1 MKLVCWN
8 VNRLPKKRRQGVL
21 QYVQTANPD
30 VVCLQELNQSGID
43 FLVPLLNEQGYR
55 CFFSG
60 CDGTVARPLH
70 VMTAV
75 RGSTGAVRDL
85 RWSVS
90 SHAHQHLLVEYQD
103 LLIANTHVPNASGNS
118 RKTKQEHF
126 SFLMNIMADLR
137 DRPAI
142 VCGDLNSP
150 KAESGGRYLG
160 WDASLPIRTE
170 HQFWTGLQGF
180 GFRDAVIETNGSEHG
195 LISHVNSRGPIRR
208 YDHLLVSE
216 HIQVIGKVEYDTRS
230 NVLPG
235 LSDHA
240 PLQAVIARV

>member
-75 RGSTGAVRDL
+75 RGSTGAGRDL

>member
-1 MKLVCWN
+1 MNLLCWN

-21 QYVQTANPD
+21 QYVQDADPD
-30 VVCLQELNQSGID
+30 VVCLQELSQSGID

-75 RGSTGAVRDL
+75 RGSNGVVRDL

-90 SHAHQHLLVEYQD
+90 SHAHQHLLVDYED

-118 RKTKQEHF
+118 RKIKQEHF

-180 GFRDAVIETNGSEHG
+180 GFRDAVIETNGPEHA

-240 PLQAVIARV
+240 PLQAVIARA

>member
-30 VVCLQELNQSGID
+30 VVCLQEPNQSGID

>member
-240 PLQAVIARV
+240 PLQAVIARA